1 MMGLSTLVLGTAL
14 TVLPLVA
21 AGLLA
26 AMVLL
31 EREDERLVAAPADA
45 GRKTGRPRY
54 RHRKPGRV
62 HRG

>member
-1 MMGLSTLVLGTAL
+1 MGLSTFVLGTAL
-14 TVLPLVA
+14 TVLLLAA

-45 GRKTGRPRY
+45 GRKTGRPHY